1 MKKYR
6 PYSVIPDDILGKAV
20 TPKTLQSVKL
30 LIISIN
36 GNHIETSAKLLYDSA
51 HFFDV
56 FTFLDGTPCG
66 EECEELPE
74 LVHDEVY
81 LVRLKDG
88 DAWRPRYFNKFIDRE
103 PCFYSD
109 GMSEKTANDRFFSAW
124 GQVSKYD
131 CNLINKTSE
140 PKSYL
145 YKIN

>member
-81 LVRLKDG
+81 LVRNHPLGKWTTRHFESITNGRAMFYNDG
-88 DAWRPRYFNKFIDRE
+88 K
-103 PCFYSD
+103 
-109 GMSEKTANDRFFSAW
+109 SEKTSDTGFSTNWYYVA
-124 GQVSKYD
+124 KYD
-131 CNLINKTSE
+131 NKLVNTNRE
-140 PKSYL
+140 PDGYL
-145 YKIN
+145 YQV